1 MPGRLIRR
9 QRLRRGRFYPS
20 LLLQQ
25 EQVGESSLTVRNRT
39 CKARQRQ
46 LARQGCTNA
55 ALPNDAVISA
65 CQLPAP
71 QRRWLEDAASRLQLS
86 ARALHSTLRVARTI
100 ADLAP
105 ADEVTREHLG
115 EALAFRNPLLQ
126 Q

>member
-1 MPGRLIRR
+1 
-9 QRLRRGRFYPS
+9 
-20 LLLQQ
+20 LQQ

-46 LARQGCTNA
+46 LARQGLPNA
-55 ALPNDAVISA
+55 ALPNDAVIAA
-65 CQLPAP
+65 CQLTTPLR
-71 QRRWLEDAASRLQLS
+71 QWLEDAANRLQLS

-100 ADLAP
+100 ADLASEE
-105 ADEVTREHLG
+105 AVTEAHLG